1 MAIRDYRPQ
10 TTAPGP
16 ARVRELSAPD
26 TRGIQQ
32 LGGAISDLGAT
43 LENARQEVEVND
55 ARLKLTEGLGAI
67 NADLTTDTDF
77 ATMRTRYGERLTELE
92 KTVLG
97 GMSTPKQKA
106 RMQVELAQAKVAAEA
121 RVYAREH
128 EVGGSHARATASR
141 VVRETANAVPN
152 AATPEEANVHYERGL
167 AAIDS
172 LLQADHIT
180 AEEAEAMRVQLDGDI
195 STGLVLGAINTD
207 PRAAAEALKEP
218 GAFNLDET
226 ERQRYLATAER
237 TAEQTETVKKS
248 VLEREV
254 DTARGILVRGGV
266 VAPEDIARLRTEA
279 AGTEYAPKIE
289 GAILAS
295 QQLGNFYG
303 ATAAEREAKIEEVR
317 AKGISVDDAT
327 VDGAFLAS
335 LEEIDA
341 AAKAELASDPVTYAM
356 KAGLPGAAPLDLGDQ
371 KSVNARMALIGVLN
385 KDYGAAPFI
394 LTKEE
399 RERFKGVANDGTVDE
414 QLAFVVSTIDG
425 FGPGASAVFKEIDGL
440 DPVVQRA
447 GNLVFETGSTDTAKI
462 ILAGRK
468 AMAAGDELL
477 VPTEDALAIFEETI
491 DGVLGAQPGRREE
504 VIEAAK
510 AYYAAKAPGRAKL
523 TDLTSQTDLLGEAV
537 QAVMGGVTVRGQ
549 RYGGIQDVNG
559 VRVKLP
565 STLDRDSATALLRDA
580 GEANWKAASLT
591 GNLPHEGD
599 EPVMPGE
606 PVLMWVD
613 GSTYRLGV
621 RSRRGEIEWYQDPG
635 TSNGF
640 FYVDL
645 DKLSADYLKHPPKKE
660 PPEPPKVKAP
670 RGAGLGGQ

>member
-16 ARVRELSAPD
+16 VRVRELGAPD

-43 LENARQEVEVND
+43 LENARQEVEIND
-55 ARLKLTEGLGAI
+55 ARLALTEGLGAL
-67 NADLTTDTDF
+67 NADLTKDTDF
-77 ATMRTRYGERLTELE
+77 ATMRTRYGERLGELE
-92 KTVLG
+92 KSVMG
-97 GMSTPKQKA
+97 SISTPKLKG
-106 RMQVELAQAKVAAEA
+106 RMGLEFAQSKIAAEA
-121 RVYAREH
+121 RVYAREN
-128 EVGGSHARATASR
+128 ELGGSHARATASR
-141 VVRETANAVPN
+141 VIRETANAVPN
-152 AATPEEANVHYERGL
+152 AATPEEGEVAYQRGL
-167 AAIDS
+167 DTIDS
-172 LLQADHIT
+172 LLKADHIT

-195 STGLVLGAINTD
+195 STGLVLGAINSD
-207 PRAAAEALKEP
+207 PRAAATALREP
-218 GAFNLDET
+218 GAFALDET

-237 TAEQTETVKKS
+237 AAEQTETVKKS

-254 DTARGILVRGGV
+254 DTARGVLVRGGI

-279 AGTEYAPKIE
+279 TGTDYAPKLE

-303 ATAAEREAKIEEVR
+303 ATDAERTKLIEETR

-327 VDGAFLAS
+327 VDGAFLSS
-335 LEEIDA
+335 LEAIDA
-341 AAKAELASDPVTYAM
+341 AARTELETDPVTYAM
-356 KAGLPGAAPLDLGDQ
+356 KAGLPGAGPLDLSDQ
-371 KSVNARMALIGVLN
+371 KSVNQRMALIGVLA
-385 KDYGAAPFI
+385 KDYGADGFV

-399 RERFKGVANDGTVDE
+399 RDHFKGVANDGTVDE

-425 FGPGASAVFKEIDGL
+425 FGPGASAVFQEIDGL
-440 DPVVQRA
+440 DPVVRRA
-447 GNLVFETGSTDTAKI
+447 GELVFETNSTETAKI

-477 VPTEDALAIFEETI
+477 VPGEDALAVFEEAI
-491 DGVLGAQPGRREE
+491 DGTLGSQPGRREE

-537 QAVMGGVTVRGQ
+537 QAVLGGRTVKGTLYGGV
-549 RYGGIQDVNG
+549 QDVNG
-559 VRVKLP
+559 LRVKLP
-565 STLDRDSATALLRDA
+565 ASMDRTSASSLLSSATDD
-580 GEANWKAASLT
+580 NWKAASLS

-599 EPVMPGE
+599 DPVNPGGGE
-606 PVLMWVD
+606 PVLMWVE

-621 RSRRGEIEWYQDPG
+621 RSRRGEVEWYQDPA

-645 DKLSADYLKHPPKKE
+645 DKLAGDFKKRPPKPTE
-660 PPEPPKVKAP
+660 PPAT
-670 RGAGLGGQ
+670 RGGRAAGLGGE